1 MTSWFKSFIG
11 LLFLPVRSFQGNHPR
26 RSTMT
31 TSASF
36 NQDDLLQ
43 CFVCYDPLR
52 VPVLCPS
59 CSKLA
64 CDACMRRWILKD
76 KKCPHC
82 RTALTIDKLIR
93 ARFVEEFQQ
102 QIAANKAK
110 QAKEACPTHPHK
122 TLTYYCSRCHTPVC
136 GDCGILGA
144 HREHATSIESVQSAY
159 TSRVSHLKS
168 NHILNARKVLQSF
181 KDALAQLESN
191 KSQLAKARK
200 KAHDDIRKARD
211 LMLQDLDRQWGT
223 KDSALNVYYSDSGIN
238 YFAAIVIS
246 AQIRPLHDA
255 VTLLRSVIASV
266 ETSSDQDPP
275 AVLLKNYNDFIVSLE
290 DAQKL
295 NPDNFDAELGDHKL
309 DMTHL
314 VPAPQERWVLV
325 RDFSSLRDTERIFYS
340 PEMSMYGLKWR
351 LKIYCTGRT
360 HVDEGYLSVF
370 IELVE
375 GSDANEEEEY
385 HYEIEM
391 LHPTGYPRVTMINN
405 GSSVVRKGHASVV
418 KEYISKFG
426 GQYMLWGYN
435 EFCSLD
441 LLTSESFLDTQNDS
455 LSFSYSVR
463 PANYLQM
470 GKLQH
475 RYFNR
480 IFEVKLM
487 WRVYFVRRYIRKLE
501 DELRQLRSAT
511 GQQKNP
517 QDITQDLANNSIPID
532 DGYIDMDANVLN
544 HAVLERTCVRQGNF
558 GDREVVE
565 SEPFNVCKSQD
576 GKQWQSGDGPVKPED
591 REYDIREVKN
601 IDKKQYDSG
610 DVGDGKGKGKAMDLE
625 EFAGYWDGGSETI
638 WYPQVCHHLVLP
650 TCRGAFCY
658 CISTVIKS
666 ATHFLFTKKHNSL
679 LKLAIVN
686 SIIKKSDSTIKPP
699 ISNFADGG
707 TTTKRNQYDPDEPV
721 GDSSASPPPKRIRLR
736 SSGKVADPLSSSPH
750 GQLRAWYLMDDD
762 EYMRNAV
769 TDDDFDE
776 LLLMQQHLAHQ
787 QEEQVMPGKEA

>member
-1 MTSWFKSFIG
+1 
-11 LLFLPVRSFQGNHPR
+11 
-26 RSTMT
+26 MT

-325 RDFSSLRDTERIFYS
+325 RDFS

-441 LLTSESFLDTQNDS
+441 LLTRELPSN
-455 LSFSYSVR
+455 
-463 PANYLQM
+463 
-470 GKLQH
+470 G
-475 RYFNR
+475 
-480 IFEVKLM
+480 
-487 WRVYFVRRYIRKLE
+487 YIRKLE

-638 WYPQVCHHLVLP
+638 WYPQ
-650 TCRGAFCY
+650 
-658 CISTVIKS
+658 
-666 ATHFLFTKKHNSL
+666 HNSL